1 MMRLGALFLNGVY
14 EHVLAAIA
22 EVQRVATGQ
31 ILYLQPYSSARM
43 ATLYT
48 WEPSANNPIPVYIS
62 TTDNLAMVSY
72 EGEIVG
78 VWDKREL
85 PQDVEEAIARTITT
99 FQPTEPGVYHEIH
112 GIKCRNLLSVWKLR
126 QLFEPFQVTEFH
138 LFNTGKPPAGPRTMA
153 GHWWYVHPREGGVGR
168 LTKAWSRRGS
178 PRGSGPAFGAT
189 KEGDLMRTSELHR
202 WQWEGYARYHRSRF
216 NLLLHIVAVPVFL
229 AGNVALLVSL
239 VQRWWLLEIGAVV
252 AVVLS
257 VALQGRGHRR
267 EPMPAEPFTSAANAV
282 SRIFLEQ
289 WVTFPRFVFSG
300 GWCRALRQR
309 STL

>member
-1 MMRLGALFLNGVY
+1 
-14 EHVLAAIA
+14 
-22 EVQRVATGQ
+22 
-31 ILYLQPYSSARM
+31 
-43 ATLYT
+43 
-48 WEPSANNPIPVYIS
+48 
-62 TTDNLAMVSY
+62 
-72 EGEIVG
+72 
-78 VWDKREL
+78 
-85 PQDVEEAIARTITT
+85 
-99 FQPTEPGVYHEIH
+99 
-112 GIKCRNLLSVWKLR
+112 
-126 QLFEPFQVTEFH
+126 
-138 LFNTGKPPAGPRTMA
+138 
-153 GHWWYVHPREGGVGR
+153 
-168 LTKAWSRRGS
+168 
-178 PRGSGPAFGAT
+178 
-189 KEGDLMRTSELHR
+189 MRTSELHR
-202 WQWEGYARYHRSRF
+202 WQREGYARYHRSRF